1 MVGRAEGRS
10 GLLSEAT
17 ADLAIPLRKAAGSPA
32 SKPAKGCPQPPKGL
46 PAPRREIK
54 VAWGGPRW
62 DRPFPRR
69 GPRAGD
75 TDSGA
80 LRAR

>member
-32 SKPAKGCPQPPKGL
+32 SKLAKGCPQPPKGL
-46 PAPRREIK
+46 PAPSRETK
-54 VAWGGPRW
+54 GRLGWAEVGQTVPTQ
-62 DRPFPRR
+62 
-69 GPRAGD
+69 RA
-75 TDSGA
+75 TC
-80 LRAR
+80 R